1 VVERTDRRREQ
12 QVKSMNV
19 GIKRC
24 RERGFTLVEILVV
37 IVIAGILLAMSLGL
51 HSRVKGKQT
60 ESRLLS
66 EMAAIELALEGYKAK
81 HGQYPASDPWSVN
94 YPSVKWVPG
103 LIYPQ
108 NTLYRDL
115 CKNEGKPFLADVSD
129 NQIHKN
135 SSGVETGA
143 LTASVSE
150 AGGNLLWYYNSYD
163 PKYNKNSFD
172 LWVEYGDYGKDGN
185 PNTDDDIVRIISNWT
200 D

>member
-1 VVERTDRRREQ
+1 
-12 QVKSMNV
+12 MNV

-24 RERGFTLVEILVV
+24 GGRGFTLVEILVV
-37 IVIAGILLAMSLGL
+37 IVIVGILLAMSLGL
-51 HSRVKGKQT
+51 HGRVKSKQI
-60 ESRLLS
+60 ESRLLT

-94 YPSVKWVPG
+94 YPSIKWDPST
-103 LIYPQ
+103 PRP
-108 NTLYRDL
+108 NPPNMLYRDL
-115 CKNEGKPFLADVSD
+115 RQNEGKPFLADVSD
-129 NQIHKN
+129 SQIHKD

-143 LTASVSE
+143 LTASVSVQ
-150 AGGNLLWYYNSYD
+150 GGNLLWYYNAYD

-185 PNTDDDIVRIISNWT
+185 PNTDDDMVKIISNWT

>member
-1 VVERTDRRREQ
+1 
-12 QVKSMNV
+12 MNV

-24 RERGFTLVEILVV
+24 GGRGFTLVEILVV
-37 IVIAGILLAMSLGL
+37 IVIVGILLAMSLGL
-51 HSRVKGKQT
+51 HGRVKSKQI
-60 ESRLLS
+60 ESRLLT

-115 CKNEGKPFLADVSD
+115 CQNEGKPFLADASD
-129 NQIHKN
+129 KQIHKD

-143 LTASVSE
+143 LTASVSTVDDQKKPI
-150 AGGNLLWYYNSYD
+150 NLLWYYNAYD

-172 LWVEYGDYGKDGN
+172 LWVEYGDYGKDGKA
-185 PNTDDDIVRIISNWT
+185 NTNDDIVRIISNWT